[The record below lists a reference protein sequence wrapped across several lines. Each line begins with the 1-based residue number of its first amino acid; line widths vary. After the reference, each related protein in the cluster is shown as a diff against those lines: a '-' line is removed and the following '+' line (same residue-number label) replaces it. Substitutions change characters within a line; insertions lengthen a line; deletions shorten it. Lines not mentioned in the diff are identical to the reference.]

1 MDSTAYYEV
10 CQEIDLLEERL
21 DGLDDEMRL
30 LNRQMSGRPA
40 TKLVASYSGMPSAQ
54 FVARFD
60 IQFQRSIEISEKIAE
75 VKDILNLKNDLK
87 KRMEAK
93 LQQYEG
99 LEYRVAYKRDVERK
113 PLNVIA
119 VELKYSYD
127 YIRKVSGRVKRMRDG
142 TNKAQNNL
150 QTVI

>member
-10 CQEIDLLEERL
+10 CKEIELLEERL

-40 TKLVASYSGMPSAQ
+40 TKLVASYSGMPGAQ
-54 FVARFD
+54 FVARFEL
-60 IQFQRSIEISEKIAE
+60 QFQRCLEISEKIDE

-93 LQQYEG
+93 MRGYDG
-99 LEYRVAYKRDVERK
+99 LEYKVAYMRDVQRLKLYE
-113 PLNVIA
+113 IA
-119 VELKYSYD
+119 DNLGYSYNW
-127 YIRKVSGRVKRMRDG
+127 IMKISSRTSHRSVGRM
-142 TNKAQNNL
+142 KAGKSR
-150 QTVI
+150 QTAI